1 MAQQNILRVKNEDG
15 SFTTLNLNTST
26 KNVTNEDGKTVAEI
40 LAEDVAKV
48 DHVHKYQSDVPST
61 VALGGLPKGYV
72 SDKDGTQ
79 VEDLLFKLLHPY
91 VKPTIN
97 YSCNPNGGTYEI
109 GTAVP
114 TVSISATG
122 VRQSDKIQQVR
133 IYKDGTAV
141 VTQANEGTGNCT
153 ATYTDTN
160 ITQKTVYKAD
170 VYDGTNTVASAQT
183 TFNFVR
189 PAFVGALASDKS
201 LDAITSTDVNGL
213 SKKVMSPANIVNS
226 FTLKA
231 QRMCIALP
239 TGWTLKNIMDP
250 NGFDITKSFAHGV
263 VKVMCA
269 DNSEVNYT
277 VYVSDATDQTN
288 FKVTFNKA

>member
-1 MAQQNILRVKNEDG
+1 MAQQNILRVKNADG
-15 SFTTLNLNTST
+15 TFTTIHLNTT
-26 KNVTNEDGKTVAEI
+26 AKNVTTDDGKTVAEI

-48 DHVHKYQSDVPST
+48 DHIHKYQSDVPST
-61 VALGGLPKGYV
+61 VELGGIPKGYV
-72 SDKDGTQ
+72 SDVNGTQ

-97 YSCNPNGGTYEI
+97 YSCSPNGGTYEI
-109 GTAVP
+109 GTSVASV
-114 TVSISATG
+114 TINATG

-133 IYKDGTAV
+133 IYKDGVAV
-141 VTQANEGTGNCT
+141 VTQQNEGTGNCT

-160 ITQKTVYKAD
+160 IMQKTVYKAD
-170 VYDGTNTVASAQT
+170 VYDGTNTVTSAQT

-189 PAFVGALASDKS
+189 PAFVGALAADKS
-201 LDAITSTDVNGL
+201 LDAITSDDVNGL
-213 SKKVMSPANIVNS
+213 TKKVISPANIINS
-226 FTLKA
+226 FTLSA

-239 TGWTLKNIMDP
+239 SGWTLKNIMDP
-250 NGFDITKSFAHGV
+250 NGFDITKSFATGT

-269 DNSEVNYT
+269 DNSEVNYN

>member
-1 MAQQNILRVKNEDG
+1 MAQQNILRVKNQDG
-15 SFTTLNLNTST
+15 TFTTLNLNTST
-26 KNVTNEDGKTVAEI
+26 NNVTDENGKTVAEI
-40 LAEDVAKV
+40 LAEDVAQKN
-48 DHVHKYQSDVPST
+48 HVHKYSSDVPST

-72 SDKDGTQ
+72 SEDGGTQ

-109 GTAVP
+109 GTSVP
-114 TVSISATG
+114 SVSISATG

-133 IYKDGTAV
+133 IYKDNVAV
-141 VTQANEGTGNCT
+141 VTENNEETGNCT

-160 ITQKTVYKAD
+160 ISQRTVYKAD

-189 PAFVGALASDKS
+189 PAFVGALAADKS
-201 LDAITSTDVNGL
+201 LDAITSDDINGMV
-213 SKKVMSPANIVNS
+213 KKVMSPANLSNS
-226 FTLKA
+226 FDLSA

-239 TGWTLKNIMDP
+239 TGWTLKNIVDP
-250 NGFDITKSFAHGV
+250 NGFDITASFAKGT
-263 VKVMCA
+263 VKVTCA
-269 DNSEVNYT
+269 DSSEVNYN
-277 VYVSDATDQTN
+277 VYVADPSDQSG